1 MAYKIVTARVAWY
14 GRATF
19 WDTQNNCFE
28 GDLTRG
34 PFEDEHTASK
44 EIESTVKSSNL
55 SNWPKSIK
63 VYSVLEDI
71 GC

>member
-1 MAYKIVTARVAWY
+1 MSYKIVTARVSWY

-19 WDTQNNCFE
+19 WNTHNNCFE

-34 PFEDEHTASK
+34 PFEDEHTADE
-44 EIESTVKSSNL
+44 EIKSAVKSFNL
-55 SNWPKSIK
+55 SNKPKSVK

>member
-1 MAYKIVTARVAWY
+1 MSYKIVTARVAWY
-14 GRATF
+14 GKATF
-19 WDTQNNCFE
+19 WGMYNNCYE

-34 PFEDEHTASK
+34 PFEDEDTAGK
-44 EIESTVKSSNL
+44 ELEAAIKMCNL
-55 SNWPKSIK
+55 SDRPKTIK

>member
-1 MAYKIVTARVAWY
+1 MSYKIVTARVAWY

-19 WDTQNNCFE
+19 WDVNNNCYE

-34 PFEDEHTASK
+34 PFEDEDTANK
-44 EIESTVKSSNL
+44 KLEEAIKTCNL
-55 SNWPKSIK
+55 SDRAKAIK